1 VQIYAVRMFQFLMMI
16 FVWLPLVALAGEVD
30 QCGKYN
36 SKSNPCPVSFYRL
49 IASPDV
55 YDGKFVRV
63 VGFYPASGA
72 KSIYINE
79 DAAVQGDIVSSV
91 LLDVVPNKPCGY
103 HDVSGLF
110 SRDLEDKDIVL
121 GIYMPV
127 GRLTSI
133 EFFFFSR
140 SLDRSCRIDEGSISY
155 INGVIPVK
163 GVK

>member
-1 VQIYAVRMFQFLMMI
+1 MQIYVFRTLQFLLMI
-16 FVWLPLVALAGEVD
+16 FVWLPVAALAREVD

-49 IASPDV
+49 VASPDM

-63 VGFYPASGA
+63 VGFYPAAGA

-79 DAAVQGDIVSSV
+79 DAALQGDIMSSV

-103 HDVSGLF
+103 HDVLGLF
-110 SRDLEDKDIVL
+110 SLDLEEKDLVL

-127 GRLTSI
+127 GRLTSV

-140 SLDRSCRIDEGSISY
+140 SLNRSCRINEGSINY